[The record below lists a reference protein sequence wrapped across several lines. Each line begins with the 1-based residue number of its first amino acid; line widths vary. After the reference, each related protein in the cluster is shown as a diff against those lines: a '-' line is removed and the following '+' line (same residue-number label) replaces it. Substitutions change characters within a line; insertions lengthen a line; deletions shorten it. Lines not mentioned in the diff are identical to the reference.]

1 MNKKIKIIE
10 LLLKIA
16 HGEYPKRFKYNNK
29 IYEYKRTVNGTGYVT
44 ENDDWFNSD
53 IFIDDC
59 ENLNEEVEIL
69 EDNTEEIEELDK
81 QKAKN
86 EIWTYTDANINKS
99 NLYCLSL
106 YPEHHIVP
114 KINELVKAVNK
125 LRKENNNGKR
135 RK

>member
-53 IFIDDC
+53 IFIDDW

-69 EDNTEEIEELDK
+69 EDNTEEIEEIKEISDEYFNMLSDE
-81 QKAKN
+81 AKVK
-86 EIWTYTDANINKS
+86 WLKS
-99 NLYCLSL
+99 YIKEDRN
-106 YPEHHIVP
+106 
-114 KINELVKAVNK
+114 KINELVKAVKEIRKDLNK
-125 LRKENNNGKR
+125 
-135 RK
+135 